1 MSKRIVALIFTLAL
15 ATAPAAH
22 AQFGGIVFDPT
33 QAGHAIQQISQGVQ
47 LYTTAQADYQQAI
60 TSYNFARQ
68 MMTAPQQLYQQWR
81 SPSTYWRTLV
91 LPSGTY
97 NTAPQGYFTAGNTGI
112 GVNNAIQ
119 QVSIAPTAAI
129 DGYGELSA
137 SGQQQIAAQDATVD
151 LADAANINTL
161 QTLGTMR
168 ANSVQRERDLSALEN
183 ASHTTDPGQLTE
195 LSTLQRM
202 NQAMLLQLR
211 AQQDTNQINQQLTL
225 QQMIAQKQQQDAMKA
240 AFRDANDYANYYNT
254 NVVPITTGADAVL
267 THTPY

>member
-1 MSKRIVALIFTLAL
+1 MSKQLLVFTFALVLA
-15 ATAPAAH
+15 AAPAAH

-60 TSYNFARQ
+60 ISYNFARQ
-68 MMTAPQQLYQQWR
+68 MMSAPQQLYQQWR

-91 LPSGTY
+91 LPNGTY
-97 NTAPQGYFTAGNTGI
+97 NTAPQGYFTAGNSGI
-112 GVNNAIQ
+112 GVDNAIQ

-137 SGQQQIAAQDATVD
+137 PGQQQIAAQGATVD
-151 LADAANINTL
+151 MADAANVNTL
-161 QTLGTMR
+161 QTIGTIR
-168 ANSVQRERDLSALEN
+168 ANSIQREADLSALEN
-183 ASHTTDPGQLTE
+183 ASHTTDPAQLTE
-195 LSTLQRM
+195 LSTLQRL

-211 AQQDTNQINQQLTL
+211 AQQDANQINQQLAL
-225 QQMIAQKQQQDAMKA
+225 QQMISQKQQQDAMKA
-240 AFRDANDYANYYNT
+240 AFRDANGYANYYNT
-254 NVVPITTGADAVL
+254 NVAPITTGADALL